1 MPAQIPGF
9 SEKPEE
15 WIVDRIVTHHG
26 RGMGSE
32 FQILWKVGDMTWASY
47 REVAHLNALDRY
59 CELLGVRNTAELP
72 SNYVNMD
79 SHWGQRE
86 CYPGGKLRVY

>member
-1 MPAQIPGF
+1 MPAQILGF
-9 SEKPEE
+9 GEKPEE

-32 FQILWKVGDMTWASY
+32 FQILWKVGDTTWASY

-59 CELLGVRNTAELP
+59 CELMGVRNAAEPP
-72 SNYVNMD
+72 SKYINMD
-79 SHWGQRE
+79 SE
-86 CYPGGKLRVY
+86 DEEESEN

>member
-9 SEKPEE
+9 SKKPEE

-32 FQILWKVGDMTWASY
+32 FQILWKAGDMTWASY

-59 CELLGVRNTAELP
+59 CELMGVRNAAELL

-79 SHWGQRE
+79 SE
-86 CYPGGKLRVY
+86 DKEESEN